1 VSAKPKAI
9 RRIGEGSF
17 FDKETCLAQRP
28 AAHPALAPS
37 ASRPAAR
44 LAGRLLSDITY
55 LNSAEI
61 QWSNFSAWLI
71 TGALIGGGL
80 VLLWALIALTRA
92 KGPARRQHGLYL
104 LLLALMWVCG
114 LINAFQHSRDGWS
127 SVGTIGLI
135 LSLLSSLAALAAGWV
150 AFAGYREVRP

>member
-1 VSAKPKAI
+1 MPSAPP
-9 RRIGEGSF
+9 RTRPLLHLLHGML
-17 FDKETCLAQRP
+17 LAWPVALFP
-28 AAHPALAPS
+28 AA
-37 ASRPAAR
+37 
-44 LAGRLLSDITY
+44 LLSDITY

-80 VLLWALIALTRA
+80 VLLWALIALARA

-104 LLLALMWVCG
+104 LLLAQMWACG

-135 LSLLSSLAALAAGWV
+135 LSILSSLAALAAGWT
-150 AFAGYREVRP
+150 AFASYREVRP